1 MRAPKSFTSLCTPS
15 KVYFVL
21 SVLAIVIALYNKF
34 QLSAIAIKAVFVLFW
49 TYILNLLCK
58 NGHKGFSW
66 FLVLL
71 PYIIVLLLLFLNLL
85 KRREGMTGTKKDTKD
100 AKKAKPNPAAKPAVK
115 PAAKPAAK
123 PISK

>member
-21 SVLAIVIALYNKF
+21 SVLALVVALYNGF
-34 QLSAIAIKAVFVLFW
+34 QLSSLAIKAVFVLFW

-58 NGHKGFSW
+58 NGYKSFSW

-85 KRREGMTGTKKDTKD
+85 KRREGMTGTKKHAKD
-100 AKKAKPNPAAKPAVK
+100 AKKEKPKAKVNPLEKPKAAAK
-115 PAAKPAAK
+115 
-123 PISK
+123 